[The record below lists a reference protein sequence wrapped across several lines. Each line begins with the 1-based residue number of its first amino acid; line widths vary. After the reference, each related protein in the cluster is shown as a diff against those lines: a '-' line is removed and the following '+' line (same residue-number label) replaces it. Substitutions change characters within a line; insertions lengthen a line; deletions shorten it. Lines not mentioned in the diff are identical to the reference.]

1 MSLSMLWGGVGR
13 NKRID
18 RSHKIWT
25 KDEEKY
31 LIDNYNKCGHKEI
44 ARHLNRTEGS
54 VIGKSHRLR
63 QIRDDMVAPNHWSE
77 AEEQYLID
85 NYRFK
90 RNDDLAKELGR
101 TVRAVSEKANRIGLR
116 KVSMKPDRKKSWDR
130 VRKIWCGDEERFI
143 SDNHGSMEVVEIAF
157 HLNRSVNS
165 VRSKIKNMGLK

>member
-13 NKRID
+13 KKEID

-25 KDEEKY
+25 KDEEQY
-31 LIDNYNKCGHKEI
+31 LIDNYNKYGYKEI

-54 VIGKSHRLR
+54 VIGKFHRLR
-63 QIRDDMVAPNHWSE
+63 QISDDMVAPNHWSK
-77 AEEQYLID
+77 AEENYLID

-116 KVSMKPDRKKSWDR
+116 KASMNPKRKKSWDR
-130 VRKIWCGDEERFI
+130 VRKIWSDKEEQFV
-143 SDNHGSMEVVEIAF
+143 SDNHGSMEMVEIAF
-157 HLNRSVNS
+157 HLNRTVNS